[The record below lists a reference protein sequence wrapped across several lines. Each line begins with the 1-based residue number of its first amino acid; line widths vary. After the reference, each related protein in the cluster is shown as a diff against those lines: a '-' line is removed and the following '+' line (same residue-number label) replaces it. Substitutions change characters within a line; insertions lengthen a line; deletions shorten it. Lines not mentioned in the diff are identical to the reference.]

1 MAKDRTVTILKT
13 LPLCAALL
21 LGASLAALAQD
32 DPLASAPTA
41 DGGAAPVAPTP
52 ATQAPMTPA
61 PAMPAPAATPAAAPA
76 AAKTTPGVMA
86 SIPKKADKPKVYR
99 AGRLDTP
106 AGNETD
112 TDGIAA
118 TVNDISVSD
127 YEVRQRLA
135 LYVATSGFS
144 PTAEDL
150 KRIRGQII
158 EQLQNE
164 KLQLQEAI
172 KKHITVAPGE
182 VDGQIQRMADDNHL
196 THDQLREALANA
208 GASEAALR
216 AQLTAQIAWQKTVQF
231 QYSDRINVTPEDV
244 AAELTRYAEGADKPH
259 YLLGEIFIA
268 VDNPDMDAKVKK
280 DAEGVESQLR
290 TGAPFQTIA
299 RQFSQ
304 SPSAASG
311 GDMGW
316 VHQGQIAPEL
326 DAELSR
332 MKPGGI
338 SAPIRSVGGYYILLL
353 RARQEPL
360 GTKIVNA
367 PTGPT
372 GPDGT
377 LKLARLIL
385 PIGNNPTQEEQ
396 DNGLKVASQIRAN
409 YSGCEMLAGMPKQI
423 RGAVYAELGDMKLA
437 DLNPDIQKL
446 LAATQPGTA
455 ATPFVSA
462 AGVEI
467 IGRCDKKVEV
477 QTAYTMPTKD
487 QVEEQLFQ
495 QQISVLAR
503 RYMRDLKRDA
513 DVEIR

>member
-1 MAKDRTVTILKT
+1 MAKDRTVTMLKT

-21 LGASLAALAQD
+21 LGASFPALAQD
-32 DPLASAPTA
+32 DPLVSAPTA
-41 DGGAAPVAPTP
+41 DGGAAPMTAAAPI
-52 ATQAPMTPA
+52 TPA
-61 PAMPAPAATPAAAPA
+61 PVMPAPTPAAAPA
-76 AAKTTPGVMA
+76 AAKTAPSVMA
-86 SIPKKADKPKVYR
+86 SIPKKSDKPKVYR
-99 AGRLDTP
+99 AGRLDAQT
-106 AGNETD
+106 GNEAD
-112 TDGIAA
+112 SDGIAA

-135 LYVATSGFS
+135 LYVATAGFS
-144 PTAEDL
+144 PSADDL
-150 KRIRGQII
+150 KRIRGQMI

-268 VDNPDMDAKVKK
+268 VDNPDQDAKVKK

-316 VHQGQIAPEL
+316 VHQGQIATEL
-326 DAELSR
+326 DAELSK

-353 RARQEPL
+353 HARQDPL

-396 DNGLKVASQIRAN
+396 NKGLKIASQIRAN